1 MTSDE
6 VKELV
11 ELAMKSGITKEQFEQ
26 WLEEKK
32 NG

>member
-1 MTSDE
+1 MTNE
-6 VKELV
+6 MKNLV
-11 ELAMKSGITKEQFEQ
+11 ELAMKSGVTKEQFKQ